1 VGRGIALVNV
11 RGVRRGQPPVIKE
24 TPYSQVVEVVGSE
37 QCRPRDMVFG
47 REEGKAGSAV
57 GGRALHRQVKW
68 VSMRPNDKAKALG
81 AGAKL
86 KAS

>member
-1 VGRGIALVNV
+1 MGRGIALVKV
-11 RGVRRGQPPVIKE
+11 RGVRRGQPPMIKK
-24 TPYSQVVEVVGSE
+24 TLYSQEVEVVGSE

-57 GGRALHRQVKW
+57 GGRALHRRVEW
-68 VSMRPNDKAKALG
+68 VSMRSNDKAKALG
-81 AGAKL
+81 AGAEL